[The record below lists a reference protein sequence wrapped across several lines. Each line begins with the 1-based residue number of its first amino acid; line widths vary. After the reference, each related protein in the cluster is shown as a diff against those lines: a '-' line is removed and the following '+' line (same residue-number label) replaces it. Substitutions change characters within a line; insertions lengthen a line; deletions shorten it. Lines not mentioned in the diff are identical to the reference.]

1 MIIGVFSDAPSQEV
15 HLCLVDRSHGLDC
28 DRHKQKDWLSIAYLL
43 VFLSAAVSAAAP
55 GVWDVEGKYD
65 DASVSI
71 TVTGRLHGPIVGPT
85 GRSDPGYVRLSVRPV
100 GQTVG
105 QTVAE
110 PPT

>member
-1 MIIGVFSDAPSQEV
+1 MPVHVHVLNVAHLTAAFRRDVTLAGLGRVSVEHVASRPGAVPHVTRVSWTGRPSVARNHV
-15 HLCLVDRSHGLDC
+15 HRRQVTCT
-28 DRHKQKDWLSIAYLL
+28 A
-43 VFLSAAVSAAAP
+43 
-55 GVWDVEGKYD
+55 
-65 DASVSI
+65 

-105 QTVAE
+105 QTVAV

>member
-1 MIIGVFSDAPSQEV
+1 MIVLLAIVMIFFPKLAPKSKWV
-15 HLCLVDRSHGLDC
+15 KKTRSLSLD
-28 DRHKQKDWLSIAYLL
+28 
-43 VFLSAAVSAAAP
+43 VFLTHCHSRCQVSHIENGRNSERVNNAA
-55 GVWDVEGKYD
+55 
-65 DASVSI
+65 DAGAI
-71 TVTGRLHGPIVGPT
+71 RNITGRLHGPIVGPT